1 MEHYFTNNENLKSEL
16 RTIVYKID
24 DSEFTFFSDYGV
36 FSKDK
41 IDFGSNLLIKTIIKN
56 IDKKN
61 LEILDVGCGYGLI
74 GISLARIL
82 KSKAVMSDINKRAL
96 HLTDKNIV
104 YNKVEGKTIE
114 SNVYDN
120 IDGKYDLIVTNPP
133 IRAGKKQVYK
143 ILDEASNHLKDDGE
157 LWFVIRKEQGAKST
171 IEHLKERYQVNIME
185 RSKGFFIIMA
195 KKAWKKPKK
204 RWHWDLLN
212 IKL

>member
-1 MEHYFTNNENLKSEL
+1 MKRNSVIEINKIGIEKLFKSPNKKSKLSIYSNSNKKRKKENKQLNLKTLSINS
-16 RTIVYKID
+16 TIHSSLKN
-24 DSEFTFFSDYGV
+24 
-36 FSKDK
+36 
-41 IDFGSNLLIKTIIKN
+41 SNSMGKRHSLI
-56 IDKKN
+56 
-61 LEILDVGCGYGLI
+61 
-74 GISLARIL
+74 
-82 KSKAVMSDINKRAL
+82 MSDINKRAL

-143 ILDEASNHLKDDGE
+143 LLDEASNHLKDDGE

-195 KKAWKKPKK
+195 KKA
-204 RWHWDLLN
+204 
-212 IKL
+212 